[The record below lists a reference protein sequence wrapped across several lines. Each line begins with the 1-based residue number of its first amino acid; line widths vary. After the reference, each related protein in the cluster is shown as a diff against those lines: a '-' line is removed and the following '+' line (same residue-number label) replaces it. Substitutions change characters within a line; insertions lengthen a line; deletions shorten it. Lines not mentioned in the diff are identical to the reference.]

1 MKKNNTLVIVLII
14 IIIVLVGYIVIKSK
28 NNGTVAS
35 DTATNSQVVKDTSDQ
50 TSGSKSNT
58 QTTSNGTTKTFT
70 NSKYSFSIQYPTNF
84 TSEETNSDGYFDH
97 LNLYSV
103 TLRTPSSYQANT
115 NFDQAWVA
123 ISVDPSTKDCYTLNS
138 ENNTPMTS
146 TRIIG
151 DKSFHYDPGQPIDD
165 SAMGGQQGEDS
176 VFALVE
182 NGQCYRVQKTIGW
195 HTLSAGKQQFDK
207 SKVNADLDTI
217 ISTLV
222 IK

>member
-1 MKKNNTLVIVLII
+1 M
-14 IIIVLVGYIVIKSK
+14 GYVVFKSK

-35 DTATNSQVVKDTSDQ
+35 DGTTSDQMAKDTSDQ
-50 TSGSKSNT
+50 TSNSKSNT
-58 QTTSNGTTKTFT
+58 QTTLNGTMKTFT
-70 NSKYSFSIQYPTNF
+70 NSKYSFSIQYPANF
-84 TSEETNSDGYFDH
+84 TAEETNSDGYFDH

-103 TLRTPSSYQANT
+103 TLRTPSGYQANT
-115 NFDQAWVA
+115 NFDQGWVA
-123 ISVDPSTKDCYTLNS
+123 VSVDPSIKDCYTLNS
-138 ENNTPMTS
+138 ENNAPMTS
-146 TRIIG
+146 TRIIDG
-151 DKSFHYDPGQPIDD
+151 KSFHYDPSQPIDD

-207 SKVNADLDTI
+207 SKVNADLDAI